1 MVDILK
7 NQSIMQKTLLG
18 WLGFIT
24 SSIIVIII
32 DSKYKDSIM
41 GDILSFVIIIML
53 ITSSTLIWKACDHIK
68 PTALRIFVLGMQ
80 YSALMIASYSLIVYY
95 IADTVVKK

>member
-1 MVDILK
+1 MEEKFKNISILK
-7 NQSIMQKTLLG
+7 KTLLG
-18 WLGFIT
+18 WLGFIL
-24 SSIIVIII
+24 SSVMVIII

-41 GDILSFVIIIML
+41 SDILSFAIIILL
-53 ITSSTLIWKACDHIK
+53 IGSSILIWKACDDIK

-80 YSALMIASYSLIVYY
+80 FSALMIASYSIIVYY